1 MSAARLSIHEDDV
14 AQDDYSDR
22 WSKDLV
28 GSEDIC
34 TTSGFNMGVAE
45 YHTEEFGPLQVH
57 DDQEVL
63 YVVRGEGQVR
73 VGDSVH
79 YVKPGTGVYV
89 PPNTEH
95 ATRRT
100 GDEPVKVV
108 YAHGAV

>member
-1 MSAARLSIHEDDV
+1 MSEPRLCIHEDDV
-14 AQDDYSDR
+14 AQEDYSDR

-28 GSEDIC
+28 GGGEVP
-34 TTSGFNMGVAE
+34 TTAGFNMGVAE

-63 YVVRGEGQVR
+63 YIVKGEGQVR
-73 VGDSVH
+73 VGEAVH
-79 YVKPGTGVYV
+79 CVQPGTAVYV

-100 GDEPVKVV
+100 GGEPVKVV